1 MEYVLVYHFVLGH
14 LGVLKD
20 VEAHLS
26 HVKFI
31 VLSGLHRR
39 GFPTFDPVGV
49 VRRPGP
55 EEADSKVL
63 SDPGGV
69 RQKSQLE

>member
-31 VLSGLHRR
+31 V
-39 GFPTFDPVGV
+39 
-49 VRRPGP
+49 
-55 EEADSKVL
+55 
-63 SDPGGV
+63 
-69 RQKSQLE
+69 